1 VAKSAN
7 APLPAPLI
15 IAGHFPLEPAMTKP
29 TLTVVGKGEPVVAD
43 VVAQAEKVAEALVNS
58 AKAGFGYWVM
68 LDGDPPK
75 AQCSANALEMAALA
89 EEIARDMKLEA
100 LGLFR
105 E

>member
-1 VAKSAN
+1 
-7 APLPAPLI
+7 
-15 IAGHFPLEPAMTKP
+15 MTKP
-29 TLTVVGKGEPVVAD
+29 TLTVVGKGEPVVAED
-43 VVAQAEKVAEALVNS
+43 AIAQAEKIAAALVGS

-75 AQCSANALEMAALA
+75 AQSSANALEMAALA